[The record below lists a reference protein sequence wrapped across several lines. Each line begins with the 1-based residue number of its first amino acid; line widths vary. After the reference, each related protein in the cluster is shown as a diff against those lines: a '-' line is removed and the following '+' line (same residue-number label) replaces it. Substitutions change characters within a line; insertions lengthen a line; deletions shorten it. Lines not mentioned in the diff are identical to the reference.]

1 MGLGL
6 AAYWYGLTYWQAKE
20 RLSPRQKIWVPYT
33 VKKPLLAVGSFTLVG
48 YGMYRL
54 FWKQPGTPGLF

>member
-6 AAYWYGLTYWQAKE
+6 AAYWYGLMYWQAKE
-20 RLSPRQKIWVPYT
+20 RLSPQPKIWVPYT
-33 VKKPLLAVGSFTLVG
+33 VKKPLLAAGSFTLVV
-48 YGMYRL
+48 YGVYRL